1 MTEKRKKAL
10 RKRRIFLISTSLVL
24 IAAIV
29 SVTFGI
35 RAIVKAV
42 KSGNGSDNSSSGV
55 TQTEAKKA
63 DVKKETDPAY
73 DNTEQLVTIGGVQL
87 DANYK
92 NLLLVNGSNPLPDN
106 YDYTAELT
114 TIPEEYHNLQ
124 LDQINKNIWPY
135 LKAMID
141 DARSEGVKLYVCSPY
156 RSYNTQKILFDRQVQ
171 KQIAAGVPESQAEDK
186 AATIVARPGTSEHHT
201 GLATDMNFTDDAF
214 ENTPM
219 FAWLTEHCQDY
230 GFIMRYPKDKIDVTG
245 VIYESWHYRFVGI
258 NVAKDIKSKGVTL
271 EEYLDEKGIKN

>member
-63 DVKKETDPAY
+63 DVKKETDPAF

-106 YDYTAELT
+106 YDYTAELK

>member
-1 MTEKRKKAL
+1 MTEKRKKAI
-10 RKRRIFLISTSLVL
+10 RKRRIFIASTSLVL

-29 SVTFGI
+29 GVAFGVI
-35 RAIVKAV
+35 AIVKAV
-42 KSGNGSDNSSSGV
+42 KSGDDSEKSSSGIV
-55 TQTEAKKA
+55 QTEAKKA
-63 DVKKETDPAY
+63 DVKKETDPAF

-156 RSYNTQKILFDRQVQ
+156 RSYNTQKILFDRQVK

-201 GLATDMNFTDDAF
+201 GLAADMNFTDDAF

-271 EEYLDEKGIKN
+271 EEYLNEKGIKN

>member
-63 DVKKETDPAY
+63 DVKKETDPAF

-106 YDYTAELT
+106 YDYTAELK

-201 GLATDMNFTDDAF
+201 GLAADMNFTDDAF

>member
-63 DVKKETDPAY
+63 DVKKETDPAF

-114 TIPEEYHNLQ
+114 TIPKEYLNGP

-141 DARSEGVKLYVCSPY
+141 DARSEGVKLYVRSPY
-156 RSYNTQKILFDRQVQ
+156 RSYNTQKTLFDRQVK

-186 AATIVARPGTSEHHT
+186 AASIVARPGTSEHHT
-201 GLATDMNFTDDAF
+201 GLAADMNMADDAF

-219 FAWLTEHCQDY
+219 FAWLIEHCQDY
-230 GFIMRYPKDKIDVTG
+230 GFIMRYPKEKIDVTG

>member
-10 RKRRIFLISTSLVL
+10 RKRRIFLISASLVL
-24 IAAIV
+24 IIAIV
-29 SVTFGI
+29 SVSFGV
-35 RAIVKAV
+35 RAIVRAV

-63 DVKKETDPAY
+63 DVKKETDPAF

-92 NLLLVNGSNPLPDN
+92 NLLLVNGSHPLSDN

-114 TIPEEYHNLQ
+114 TIPEEYHNGQ
-124 LDQINKNIWPY
+124 LDQINKDIWPY

-141 DARSEGVKLYVCSPY
+141 DARSEGVKLSVWSPY
-156 RSYNTQKILFDRQVQ
+156 RSYNTQKMLFDRQVQ

-201 GLATDMNFTDDAF
+201 GLAADINMADDAF

-219 FAWLTEHCQDY
+219 FLWLTEHCQDY

>member
-63 DVKKETDPAY
+63 DVKKETDPAF

-201 GLATDMNFTDDAF
+201 GLAADMNFTDDAF

-230 GFIMRYPKDKIDVTG
+230 GFIMRYPKEKIDVTG

>member
-10 RKRRIFLISTSLVL
+10 RKRRIFLISASLVL
-24 IAAIV
+24 IIAIV
-29 SVTFGI
+29 SVSFGV
-35 RAIVKAV
+35 RAIVRAV

-63 DVKKETDPAY
+63 DVKKETDPAF

-92 NLLLVNGSNPLPDN
+92 NLLLVNGSHPLSDN

-114 TIPEEYHNLQ
+114 TIPEEYHNGQ
-124 LDQINKNIWPY
+124 LDQINKDIWPY

-141 DARSEGVKLYVCSPY
+141 DARSEGVKLSVWSPY
-156 RSYNTQKILFDRQVQ
+156 RSYNTQKMLFDRQVQ

-201 GLATDMNFTDDAF
+201 GLAADINMADDAF

-219 FAWLTEHCQDY
+219 FLWLTEHCQD
-230 GFIMRYPKDKIDVTG
+230 
-245 VIYESWHYRFVGI
+245 
-258 NVAKDIKSKGVTL
+258 
-271 EEYLDEKGIKN
+271 

>member
-63 DVKKETDPAY
+63 DVKKETNPAF

-201 GLATDMNFTDDAF
+201 GLAADMNFTDDAF

-230 GFIMRYPKDKIDVTG
+230 GFIMRYPKEKIDVTG

>member
-63 DVKKETDPAY
+63 DVKKETDPAF

-201 GLATDMNFTDDAF
+201 GLAADMNFTDDAF

-230 GFIMRYPKDKIDVTG
+230 GFIMRYPKEKIDVTG

-271 EEYLDEKGIKN
+271 EEYLNEKGIKN

>member
-1 MTEKRKKAL
+1 MTEKRKKAI
-10 RKRRIFLISTSLVL
+10 RKRRIFIASTSLVL

-29 SVTFGI
+29 GVAFGVI
-35 RAIVKAV
+35 AIVKAV
-42 KSGNGSDNSSSGV
+42 KSGDDSEKSSSGIV
-55 TQTEAKKA
+55 QTEAKKA
-63 DVKKETDPAY
+63 DVKKETDPAF

-114 TIPEEYHNLQ
+114 TIPKEYHNGQ

-141 DARSEGVKLYVCSPY
+141 DARSEGVKLYVWSPY
-156 RSYNTQKILFDRQVQ
+156 RSYNIQKMLFDRQVK

-201 GLATDMNFTDDAF
+201 GLAADINMADDAF

-230 GFIMRYPKDKIDVTG
+230 GFIMRYPKEKIDVTG

-271 EEYLDEKGIKN
+271 EEYLNEKGIKN

>member
-63 DVKKETDPAY
+63 DVKKETDPAF

-201 GLATDMNFTDDAF
+201 GLAADMNFTDDAF

-271 EEYLDEKGIKN
+271 EEYLDEKSIKN

>member
-1 MTEKRKKAL
+1 MTEKRKKAI
-10 RKRRIFLISTSLVL
+10 RKRRIFIASTSLVL

-29 SVTFGI
+29 GVAFGVI
-35 RAIVKAV
+35 AIVKAV
-42 KSGNGSDNSSSGV
+42 KSGKGSDNSSSGV

-63 DVKKETDPAY
+63 DVKKETDPAF

-201 GLATDMNFTDDAF
+201 GLAADMNFTDDAF

>member
-63 DVKKETDPAY
+63 DVKKETDPAF